1 MSTLIGMPA
10 TSVVL
15 AAPVDPR
22 RWPFAAAV
30 LSGDESVASYADEA
44 ARSCALGL
52 DAFGSYDLRITAGTV
67 QRRLTPASVHVPTLI
82 GGASPFASEWGQDPA
97 KCWPNVASRC
107 D

>member
-30 LSGDESVASYADEA
+30 ISGDQDALRYADEA
-44 ARSCALGL
+44 EKVAETTALLGDIGPGVFSASWELKQIAAAVRRVLMPTRAPIPALSPRPFGMSVEDFYRSRF
-52 DAFGSYDLRITAGTV
+52 D
-67 QRRLTPASVHVPTLI
+67 
-82 GGASPFASEWGQDPA
+82 
-97 KCWPNVASRC
+97 
-107 D
+107 